1 MQRKKRNKYILESE
15 LVIDMDIDTDNRDAI
30 SDHQVLQSN
39 AGYYVGTLY
48 FDSEMNGWFPNSR
61 VSDYFKTKM
70 EAKNYLNYLQQC
82 E

>member
-1 MQRKKRNKYILESE
+1 MN
-15 LVIDMDIDTDNRDAI
+15 MDIDTDNRDEI

-61 VSDYFKTKM
+61 VSDYYKSKM
-70 EAKNYLNYLQQC
+70 EAKSYLHYLQQC